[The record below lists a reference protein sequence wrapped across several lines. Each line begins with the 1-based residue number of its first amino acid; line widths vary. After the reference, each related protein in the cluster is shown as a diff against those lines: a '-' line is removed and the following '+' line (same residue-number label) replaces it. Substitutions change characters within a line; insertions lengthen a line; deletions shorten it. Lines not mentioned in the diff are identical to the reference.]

1 MRERSP
7 PPSPTSHLMPSSLLA
22 TLACL
27 LFCGR
32 RFATSVG
39 SKALTIKQ
47 ACMIALVMEFIG
59 ATFLGGNMPDELPDL
74 SEHNNFLCDVL
85 KKQPE
90 LYKSLKDKKTK
101 LGVTL
106 GHCIKTGIDNKGE

>member
-1 MRERSP
+1 
-7 PPSPTSHLMPSSLLA
+7 
-22 TLACL
+22 
-27 LFCGR
+27 
-32 RFATSVG
+32 
-39 SKALTIKQ
+39 
-47 ACMIALVMEFIG
+47 
-59 ATFLGGNMPDELPDL
+59 MPDELPDL

-106 GHCIKTGIDNKGE
+106 GHCIKTGIDNKGHPMIKTCGLVAGDEECFELFADIFEPVISAAITATRATPCTQLTWTFPSSPTRRSIQLASMS